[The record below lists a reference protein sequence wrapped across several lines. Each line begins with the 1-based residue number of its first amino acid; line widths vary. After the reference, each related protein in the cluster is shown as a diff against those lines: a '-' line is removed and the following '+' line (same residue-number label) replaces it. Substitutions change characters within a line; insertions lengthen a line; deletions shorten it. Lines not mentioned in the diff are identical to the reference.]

1 MEQKTHA
8 RVNKGM
14 KWFSVQHYVLLGLLA
29 WGIPAVFVSGA
40 SALLIT
46 AFTALPVWLFAKW
59 TDDIPAGLTRK
70 VGTDRLII
78 VLLLTLLY
86 LLLDALLGRQKFD
99 TNMFIA
105 HTATATFIDNANETV
120 SQGRGLVDLIGAMMI
135 VLPFALIDTA
145 RLAPM
150 AIRQV
155 MWFTGI
161 SYIFYDTGISRGY
174 LLMAILSIILG
185 RNFKVKNLLIS
196 VIVASSA
203 FFAASSVRGDFEELA
218 FSNPLFDGIAWPYIN
233 LGLLLESN
241 CGNADWRDFVTEF
254 AKKLLPA
261 FIVPKEVFSFNIEL
275 TKCIYPSFTDAV
287 NSISIFTWLGEMY
300 YYGPNVMTSLIAGVL
315 LALLCRLVDARVNQM
330 QLHSLRIFSGL
341 ICIVL
346 LRSRV
351 QDVLSFLMLL
361 IIFLTAWKI
370 MAGYKNMLYAKRKD

>member
-1 MEQKTHA
+1 
-8 RVNKGM
+8 M
-14 KWFSVQHYVLLGLLA
+14 KSLSVQHYVLLGLLA
-29 WGIPAVFVSGA
+29 WGLPAVLVSGG

-46 AFTALPVWLFAKW
+46 VCTALPVWLFSKRL
-59 TDDIPAGLTRK
+59 DSISVGLSRK
-70 VGTDRLII
+70 VETDRLII
-78 VLLLTLLY
+78 VVLLTFIY
-86 LLLDALLGRQKFD
+86 LFLDAFIGREKLDINLFLAQ
-99 TNMFIA
+99 
-105 HTATATFIDNANETV
+105 TATRTFIDNANDTV
-120 SQGRGLVDLIGAMMI
+120 SQGRGLIDLLGAMMV

-145 RLAPM
+145 RLAPV
-150 AIRQV
+150 ALRIV
-155 MWFTGI
+155 MWFMAI
-161 SYIFYDTGISRGY
+161 VYIFYDTGISRGY

-330 QLHSLRIFSGL
+330 QLYSLRIFSGL
-341 ICIVL
+341 MCIVL

-351 QDVLSFLMLL
+351 QDVLSFLILL

-370 MAGYKNMLYAKRKD
+370 IAGYKNMLYVKRKD